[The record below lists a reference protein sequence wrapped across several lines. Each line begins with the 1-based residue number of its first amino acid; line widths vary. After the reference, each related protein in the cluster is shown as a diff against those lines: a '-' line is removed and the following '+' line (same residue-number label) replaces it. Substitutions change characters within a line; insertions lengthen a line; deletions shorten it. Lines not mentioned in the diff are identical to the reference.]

1 MHLYKKAIR
10 SKLRK
15 NLIEDMPCASNQM
28 TKEIKLMTT
37 SKIEKEMDR
46 CLSLIKSNE
55 KEIEDRKELV
65 KYLKK
70 FLRKLKNER
79 WKR

>member
-1 MHLYKKAIR
+1 M
-10 SKLRK
+10 RK

-37 SKIEKEMDR
+37 SKIEKEMER
-46 CLSLIKSNE
+46 CLSLIRSNE

>member
-1 MHLYKKAIR
+1 
-10 SKLRK
+10 
-15 NLIEDMPCASNQM
+15 MPCASNQM

>member
-1 MHLYKKAIR
+1 M
-10 SKLRK
+10 RK